1 MRRGASADPGICFV
15 NVHELIERD
24 SETGA
29 GLAVFAG
36 TSVPVEFLFQFLG
49 DNQTMETFLDQFPA
63 VTRDQARGVLSASR
77 DLLLTI
83 GI

>member
-1 MRRGASADPGICFV
+1 M

-24 SETGA
+24 SETGG

-36 TSVPVEFLFQFLG
+36 TSVPIEFLFQFLG
-49 DNQTMETFLDQFPA
+49 DDQTMETFLDQFPA
-63 VTRDQARGVLSASR
+63 VTREQARGVLSVSR

-83 GI
+83 GS